1 MLAVNFLAIVL
12 PLAGAVAAA
21 LLLWGWGFSWTHLLV
36 LVGMYLATGLG
47 ITIGYHRLFTHKSF
61 QAAPAVQ
68 VVLGILGSMAV
79 EGPLFRWVATHR
91 CHHKHSDR
99 TNDPHSPHLHGEGW
113 WGLLAGLWH
122 AHCGW
127 LFERDQPRL
136 YRYIPDLLNQR
147 SLRAINRGFPIWVV
161 LGLLIPTVLG
171 GLLTWS
177 WSGLLMGFL
186 WGGMARIFLV
196 HHMTWSINSIC
207 HVWGT
212 RPFHTPDESRN
223 NFVFGILGMGEGWHN
238 NHHAFPASARHG
250 LRWWEIDVSYWLIRG
265 MAAIGLA
272 WDVRVPDWRRLEA
285 KREAGVEAA
294 AAGS

>member
-285 KREAGVEAA
+285 KRGAGVEAA

>member
-1 MLAVNFLAIVL
+1 LLAVNFLAIVL

-68 VVLGILGSMAV
+68 MVLGILGSMAV

-99 TNDPHSPHLHGEGW
+99 RNDPHSPHLHGEGW

-147 SLRAINRGFPIWVV
+147 SLRAINRGFPIWVM

-212 RPFHTPDESRN
+212 RPFHTPDQSRN

-285 KREAGVEAA
+285 KRGAGGEAA